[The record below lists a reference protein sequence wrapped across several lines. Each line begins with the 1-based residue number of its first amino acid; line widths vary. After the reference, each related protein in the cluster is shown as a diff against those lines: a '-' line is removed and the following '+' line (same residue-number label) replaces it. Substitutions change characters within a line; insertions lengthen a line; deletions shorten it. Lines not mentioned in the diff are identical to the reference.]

1 MKEIL
6 KKLRKYEIRVRK
18 AVNSQMQGDFK
29 SIFKGSGLEFDDIRN
44 YQYGDDIRSIDW
56 NVTAKGQGTFLKT
69 FKEEKE
75 QTVFFLLDVSA
86 SQQIGKE
93 GKKKIDIG
101 KELTALLSISAIK
114 ENSQVG
120 LMCYSDKVESYLK
133 PAKGIKHYNE
143 IINSLFKLVPKSK
156 KTDLNSAI
164 EYLLNILKRKSVIF
178 VISDFIDQGYSRS
191 LKGMSHKHDLIAIQL
206 FHPREFQ
213 FPKVGIIPLHETES
227 NQHIW
232 VNSSSSKFRK
242 IMEPNH
248 LVKTLDLERFC
259 ARNGANYTRISTEKD
274 YVPELLKL
282 FIARNKKKSS
292 QNAR

>member
-18 AVNSQMQGDFK
+18 AINSQMQGDFK
-29 SIFKGSGLEFDDIRN
+29 SIFKGSGLEFDDIRT

-86 SQQIGKE
+86 SQEIGKE
-93 GKKKIDIG
+93 GRKKIDIG

-133 PAKGIKHYNE
+133 PAKGIKHSNE
-143 IINSLFKLVPKSK
+143 IINSLFKLIPKSK

-164 EYLLNILKRKSVIF
+164 KYLLNILKRKSVIF

-213 FPKVGIIPLHETES
+213 FPKVGIIPLHENES
-227 NQHIW
+227 KQNMW
-232 VNSSSSKFRK
+232 VNTSSSKFRK
-242 IMEPNH
+242 MMEQNH
-248 LVKTLDLERFC
+248 LINTLDLERFC
-259 ARNGANYTRISTEKD
+259 ARNGANYTRISTEED

-282 FIARNKKKSS
+282 FIERNKKKSS

>member
-164 EYLLNILKRKSVIF
+164 KYLLNILKRKSVIF
-178 VISDFIDQGYSRS
+178 VISDF
-191 LKGMSHKHDLIAIQL
+191 L
-206 FHPREFQ
+206 
-213 FPKVGIIPLHETES
+213 
-227 NQHIW
+227 
-232 VNSSSSKFRK
+232 
-242 IMEPNH
+242 
-248 LVKTLDLERFC
+248 
-259 ARNGANYTRISTEKD
+259 
-274 YVPELLKL
+274 
-282 FIARNKKKSS
+282 
-292 QNAR
+292 

>member
-6 KKLRKYEIRVRK
+6 NKLRKYEIKVRK
-18 AVNSQMQGDFK
+18 AINSHMQGDFK
-29 SIFKGSGLEFDDIRN
+29 SIFKGSGLEFDDIRT

-75 QTVFFLLDVSA
+75 QTVFFILDVSA

-93 GKKKIDIG
+93 GKKKINIG

-120 LMCYSDKVESYLK
+120 LMCYSDKVESYIK
-133 PAKGIKHYNE
+133 PAKGLKHSYE

-164 EYLLNILKRKSVIF
+164 KYLLNILKRRSVIF
-178 VISDFIDQGYSRS
+178 IISDFIDHGYQRS
-191 LKGMSHKHDLIAIQL
+191 LKGMARKHDLITIQL
-206 FHPREFQ
+206 FHPRESQ
-213 FPKVGIIPLHETES
+213 FPKVGIIPLYETES
-227 NQHIW
+227 QQNIW

-242 IMEPNH
+242 IMDQKH
-248 LVKTLDLERFC
+248 LINVVELKRFC
-259 ARNGANYTRISTEKD
+259 ARNNANYTRISTEED
-274 YVPELLKL
+274 YVPGLIKL
-282 FIARNKKKSS
+282 FIERNKKKSS
-292 QNAR
+292 KGAR

>member
-18 AVNSQMQGDFK
+18 AINSQMQGDFK
-29 SIFKGSGLEFDDIRN
+29 SIFKGSGLEFDDIRT

-86 SQQIGKE
+86 SQEIGKE
-93 GKKKIDIG
+93 GRKKIDIG

-133 PAKGIKHYNE
+133 PAKGIKHSNE
-143 IINSLFKLVPKSK
+143 IINSLFKLIPKSK

-164 EYLLNILKRKSVIF
+164 KYLLNILKRKSVIF

-213 FPKVGIIPLHETES
+213 FPKVGIIPLHENES
-227 NQHIW
+227 KQNMW

-242 IMEPNH
+242 MMEQNH
-248 LVKTLDLERFC
+248 LINTLDLERFC
-259 ARNGANYTRISTEKD
+259 ARNGANYTRISTEED

-282 FIARNKKKSS
+282 FIERNKKKSS
-292 QNAR
+292 QNAQ

>member
-18 AVNSQMQGDFK
+18 AINSQMQGDFK
-29 SIFKGSGLEFDDIRN
+29 SIFKGSGLEFDDIRT

-86 SQQIGKE
+86 SQEIGKE
-93 GKKKIDIG
+93 GRKKIDIG

-133 PAKGIKHYNE
+133 PAKGIKHSNE
-143 IINSLFKLVPKSK
+143 IINSLFKLIPKSK

-164 EYLLNILKRKSVIF
+164 KYLLNILKRKSVIF

-213 FPKVGIIPLHETES
+213 FPKVGIIPLHENES
-227 NQHIW
+227 KQNMW

-242 IMEPNH
+242 MMEQNH
-248 LVKTLDLERFC
+248 LINTLDLERFC
-259 ARNGANYTRISTEKD
+259 ARNGANYTRISTEED

-282 FIARNKKKSS
+282 FIERNKKKSS

>member
-6 KKLRKYEIRVRK
+6 NKLRKYEIRVRK
-18 AVNSQMQGDFK
+18 AINSQMQGDFK
-29 SIFKGSGLEFDDIRN
+29 SIFKGSGLEFDDIRT

-75 QTVFFLLDVSA
+75 QTVFFILDVSA
-86 SQQIGKE
+86 SQQIGKK
-93 GKKKIDIG
+93 GKKKINIG

-120 LMCYSDKVESYLK
+120 LMCYSDKVESYIK
-133 PAKGIKHYNE
+133 PSKGIKHSYE

-164 EYLLNILKRKSVIF
+164 KYILNILKRRSVIF
-178 VISDFIDQGYSRS
+178 IISDFIDQGYLRS
-191 LKGMSHKHDLIAIQL
+191 LKGMSHKHDLIVIHL

-213 FPKVGIIPLHETES
+213 FPKVGIIPLYENES
-227 NQHIW
+227 QQNIW

-242 IMEPNH
+242 MMDQNH
-248 LVKTLDLERFC
+248 LENTVDLERFC
-259 ARNGANYTRISTEKD
+259 ARNDANYTRISTEED
-274 YVPELLKL
+274 YVPRLIKL
-282 FIARNKKKSS
+282 FIERNKKKSS
-292 QNAR
+292 QSAR

>member
-18 AVNSQMQGDFK
+18 AINSQMQGDFK
-29 SIFKGSGLEFDDIRN
+29 SIFKGSGLEFDDIRT

-86 SQQIGKE
+86 SQEIGKE
-93 GKKKIDIG
+93 GNKKIDIG

-120 LMCYSDKVESYLK
+120 LMCYSDKVESYIK
-133 PAKGIKHYNE
+133 PAKGIKHSNE
-143 IINSLFKLVPKSK
+143 IINSLFKLIPKSK

-164 EYLLNILKRKSVIF
+164 KYLLNILKRKSVIF

-213 FPKVGIIPLHETES
+213 FPKVGIIPLHENES
-227 NQHIW
+227 KQNMW

-242 IMEPNH
+242 MMEQNH
-248 LVKTLDLERFC
+248 LINTLDLERFC
-259 ARNGANYTRISTEKD
+259 ARNGANYTRISTEED

-282 FIARNKKKSS
+282 FIERNKKKSS

>member
-18 AVNSQMQGDFK
+18 AVNSQMQGNFK

-86 SQQIGKE
+86 SQQIGKV

-133 PAKGIKHYNE
+133 PAKGIKHSNE

-164 EYLLNILKRKSVIF
+164 KYLLNILKRKSVIF

-227 NQHIW
+227 NQNIW

-242 IMEPNH
+242 MMEQNH
-248 LVKTLDLERFC
+248 LLKTHDLERFC